1 MLAAFKYH
9 MLHDPCHEVR
19 RAVIQKIAP
28 TKSTLVAVLTR
39 VNDVKDSVR
48 REAYSFIGR
57 LLIRQF
63 TIKQRQLILESGLND
78 RSRELWFCSWGIWEA
93 LTRTPWWI
101 WLVFFIFHHLVAPI
115 LLISNVC
122 SITLLTL
129 FIQIYDYKT
138 KTLVL
143 DFFSYQQG
151 LNLHRQ

>member
-78 RSRELWFCSWGIWEA
+78 RSRELWFCSWGIWKA
-93 LTRTPWWI
+93 STRTPWWI
-101 WLVFFIFHHLVAPI
+101 ELVFY
-115 LLISNVC
+115 
-122 SITLLTL
+122 LTV
-129 FIQIYDYKT
+129 FIQIDDYKT
-138 KTLVL
+138 TTLVL
-143 DFFSYQQG
+143 DYFLYQLG
-151 LNLHRQ
+151 LNLHHQ

>member
-9 MLHDPCHEVR
+9 MMHDPCHEVR

-78 RSRELWFCSWGIWEA
+78 RSGELYEDPLMH
-93 LTRTPWWI
+93 LTC
-101 WLVFFIFHHLVAPI
+101 FFIFQHLVAPI
-115 LLISNVC
+115 LLILNFC
-122 SITLLTL
+122 SITLLT
-129 FIQIYDYKT
+129 FYIVYT
-138 KTLVL
+138 
-143 DFFSYQQG
+143 
-151 LNLHRQ
+151 N